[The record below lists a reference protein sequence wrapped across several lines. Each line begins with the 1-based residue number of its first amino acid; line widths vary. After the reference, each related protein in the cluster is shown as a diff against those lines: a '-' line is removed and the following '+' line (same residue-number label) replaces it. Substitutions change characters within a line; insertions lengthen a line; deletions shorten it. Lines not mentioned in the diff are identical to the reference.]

1 MLESGMVVE
10 ERYRVVRPLGEGG
23 MGAVYRAWDLRL
35 KVPVALKELRPQ
47 PGLESATLVGLRTQ
61 FEQEAAV
68 LARLNHPNLVRVTDY
83 FEEQGNAYLVMDFVE
98 GRSLA
103 DVILEDGAQLESRVL
118 DWGRQLLEAL
128 TYCHDQGV
136 IHRDVKPQNIILR
149 PDNRVKLVD
158 FGLVKLWDPNDP
170 QTRTVM
176 RGMGTPEY
184 APPEQ
189 YGATTDHTG
198 PQSDVYSLG
207 ATLYHLLTGQAPPT
221 ATERMAMPSQF
232 VPLRYLAP
240 QVTPRVEHVV
250 MKALQLP
257 VQERWQSA
265 REMWSAIQSGPL
277 PPMAVKAPMSRTTVV
292 TPSMPPV
299 AGSAPPPSWVAP
311 PARKPRRGLW
321 IGIAAVVLVCAAVSC
336 VGVVVGMPWVSD
348 WMAAGDAPTVTPAV
362 DPLVTV
368 VRPTATPVRPTATT
382 APPTATRV
390 APSPTRTPEPS
401 GDGFEVTI
409 QNWSPYDVCYVFISP
424 STAESWGDDWLG
436 EQTMIAPEARQSF
449 SVPAGPH
456 DIEVLT
462 CDEGVMA
469 TAWEISHDLALEIS
483 APDLVPIWV
492 INDLDTEVCF
502 LYASPEVSDEWGP
515 DRMGEYEGLV
525 PGDVRIIFVT
535 PEILDV
541 MAEDCDGNIVAEVYG
556 IFPEPE
562 YIWLLSDNRVEP

>member
-1 MLESGMVVE
+1 MLESGMVVQ

-23 MGAVYRAWDLRL
+23 MGAVHRAWDLRL

-47 PGLESATLVGLRTQ
+47 PGLETTALEGLRKQ

-68 LARLNHPNLVRVTDY
+68 LARLNHPNLVRVTDF

-103 DVILEDGAQLESRVL
+103 DVILQERAQPESRVL

-136 IHRDVKPQNIILR
+136 IHRDVKPQNIILT
-149 PDNRVKLVD
+149 PDNRVMLVD

-170 QTRTVM
+170 RTRTVM

-232 VPLRYLAP
+232 VPLRQLAP
-240 QVTPRVEHVV
+240 QVTPRVAHVV
-250 MKALQLP
+250 MKALQLS
-257 VQERWQSA
+257 VQDRWQSA
-265 REMWSAIQSGPL
+265 REMWAAIQSGPL
-277 PPMAVKAPMSRTTVV
+277 PPMAVSATMSRTTVV
-292 TPSMPPV
+292 RPSMPP
-299 AGSAPPPSWVAP
+299 ASIAP
-311 PARKPRRGLW
+311 PARKSRRGLW
-321 IGIAAVVLVCAAVSC
+321 IGIAAVALVCAAVSC
-336 VGVVVGMPWVSD
+336 LGVVVGWPWLSD
-348 WMAAGDAPTVTPAV
+348 WMAAQDAPAVTPV
-362 DPLVTV
+362 VGPLVTV

-382 APPTATRV
+382 APPTATRAV
-390 APSPTRTPEPS
+390 PSPTHTPEPS
-401 GDGFEVTI
+401 GEGFEVTI

-436 EQTMIAPEARQSF
+436 EQEMIPPETRQSF

-462 CDEGVMA
+462 CDEGVVA
-469 TAWEISHDLALEIS
+469 TAWEISYDLELEVS
-483 APDLVPIWV
+483 APDLVPLWV
-492 INDLDTEVCF
+492 MNDLDTEICF
-502 LYASPEVSDEWGP
+502 LYASPEVSDDWGP
-515 DRMGEYEGLV
+515 DRLGEYEVLA
-525 PGDVRIIFVT
+525 PGDVRILFVT
-535 PEILDV
+535 PENLDV
-541 MAEDCDGNIVAEVYG
+541 MAEDCDGNTAAQEFG

-562 YIWLLSDNRVEP
+562 YTWFLGDSWVEP

>member
-1 MLESGMVVE
+1 MLEAGMVVQ

-23 MGAVYRAWDLRL
+23 MGAVHRAWDLRL

-47 PGLESATLVGLRTQ
+47 PGLDPAALEGLRKQ

-68 LARLNHPNLVRVTDY
+68 LARLNHPNLVRVTDF
-83 FEEQGNAYLVMDFVE
+83 FEEQGNAYLVMDFAE

-103 DVILEDGAQLESRVL
+103 DVILEEGAQPESRAL

-136 IHRDVKPQNIILR
+136 IHRDVKPQNIILT
-149 PDNRVKLVD
+149 PDNRVMLVD

-170 QTRTVM
+170 RTRTVM

-232 VPLRYLAP
+232 VPLRQLAP
-240 QVTPRVEHVV
+240 QVSPRVAHVV
-250 MKALQLP
+250 MKALQLS
-257 VQERWQSA
+257 VQDRWQSA

-277 PPMAVKAPMSRTTVV
+277 PPMAVSTTVSRTTVV
-292 TPSMPPV
+292 RPSMPPDP
-299 AGSAPPPSWVAP
+299 GSTPLPASTAI
-311 PARKPRRGLW
+311 PARKSRRGFL
-321 IGIAAVVLVCAAVSC
+321 IGVAAVVLVCAAVSC
-336 VGVVVGMPWVSD
+336 LGVVVGGPWLSD
-348 WMAAGDAPTVTPAV
+348 WMAAQVAPTVRPVVT
-362 DPLVTV
+362 PLVTLV
-368 VRPTATPVRPTATT
+368 HPTATSVRPTATT
-382 APPTATRV
+382 APPTATRE
-390 APSPTRTPEPS
+390 PQSPTHTPEPS
-401 GDGFEVTI
+401 GEGFEVTI

-436 EQTMIAPEARQSF
+436 EQEMIPPDARRSF

-469 TAWEISHDLALEIS
+469 TAWETSYDLELEVS
-483 APDLVPIWV
+483 APDLVSIWV
-492 INDLDTEVCF
+492 INDLATEICF
-502 LYASPEVSDEWGP
+502 LYASPEVSDDWGS
-515 DRMGEYEGLV
+515 DRLGEYEAIA
-525 PGDVRIIFVT
+525 PGDARVIFVT
-535 PEILDV
+535 PEYVDV
-541 MAEDCDGNIVAEVYG
+541 MAEDCDGNIVAQVFG

-562 YIWLLSDNRVEP
+562 YVWLLSDSPVEP

>member
-1 MLESGMVVE
+1 
-10 ERYRVVRPLGEGG
+10 

-47 PGLESATLVGLRTQ
+47 PGLESAALEGLRTQ

-103 DVILEDGAQLESRVL
+103 DVILEDGALSESRAL

-136 IHRDVKPQNIILR
+136 IHRDIKPQNIILR
-149 PDNRVKLVD
+149 PDNRVMLVD

-170 QTRTVM
+170 HTRTVM

-232 VPLRYLAP
+232 VPLRQLAP
-240 QVTPRVEHVV
+240 HVAPRVEHVV

-265 REMWSAIQSGPL
+265 REMWSAIQSGRL
-277 PPMAVKAPMSRTTVV
+277 PPMAVRTPMSRTTVV

-299 AGSAPPPSWVAP
+299 SGSAVRSASMAT
-311 PARKPRRGLW
+311 PARKSRRGLW
-321 IGIAAVVLVCAAVSC
+321 IGMAAVVLICAAISC
-336 VGVVVGMPWVSD
+336 VGVVVGMPWLSG
-348 WMAAGDAPTVTPAV
+348 WMAARDAPTVPPVVGPT
-362 DPLVTV
+362 VTV
-368 VRPTATPVRPTATT
+368 VGPTATPVRPTATM

-390 APSPTRTPEPS
+390 APSPTHTPEPS
-401 GDGFEVTI
+401 SEGFEVTI

-424 STAESWGDDWLG
+424 SSDESWGDDWLG
-436 EQTMIAPEARQSF
+436 EQKMISPDAQQSF

-469 TAWEISHDLALEIS
+469 TAWEVSYDLELEVS

-492 INDLDTEVCF
+492 INDLDTEICF
-502 LYASPEVSDEWGP
+502 LYVTPEASGDWGP
-515 DRMGEYEGLV
+515 DRLGEHEAIA
-525 PGDVRIIFVT
+525 PGDVRVIFVD
-535 PEILDV
+535 PEYLDA
-541 MAEDCDGNIVAEVYG
+541 MAEDCDGNTVAYVFG
-556 IFPEPE
+556 ILPEPE
-562 YIWLLSDNRVEP
+562 YIWLLSDNPVEP